1 MWRGVRREK
10 TKMAFIIVLAI
21 YDGGIDLAVPAF
33 VSGLV
38 IWYASFFASGCTE
51 PDDMIGI

>member
-1 MWRGVRREK
+1 
-10 TKMAFIIVLAI
+10 MAFIIVLAI